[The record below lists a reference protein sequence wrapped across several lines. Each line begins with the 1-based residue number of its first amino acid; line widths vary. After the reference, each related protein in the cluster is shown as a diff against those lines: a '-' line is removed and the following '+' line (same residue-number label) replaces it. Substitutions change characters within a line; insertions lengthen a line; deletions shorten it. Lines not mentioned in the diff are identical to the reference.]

1 MSLLHSVQAMDL
13 LRILLGI
20 TVVVI
25 HYSRHSNS
33 KIIIYLFYVQEVRRH
48 GLLVHLMVHL
58 GDKCN
63 FLKYEYQLTN
73 IISFPNSTKLGM
85 NLGVKIFAWEY
96 LVPSENRKMLF
107 H

>member
-1 MSLLHSVQAMDL
+1 
-13 LRILLGI
+13 
-20 TVVVI
+20 
-25 HYSRHSNS
+25 
-33 KIIIYLFYVQEVRRH
+33 
-48 GLLVHLMVHL
+48 MVHL

-96 LVPSENRKMLF
+96 LVPSGNRKMLF